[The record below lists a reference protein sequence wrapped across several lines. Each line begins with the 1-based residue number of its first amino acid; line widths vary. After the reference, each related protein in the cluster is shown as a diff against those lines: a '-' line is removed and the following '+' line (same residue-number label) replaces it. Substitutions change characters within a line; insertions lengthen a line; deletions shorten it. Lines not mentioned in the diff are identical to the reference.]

1 MRWSSIEDK
10 WFRFKSKAKQ
20 EWSALSE
27 EQLDEIAGDRDRLES
42 EIVATYGKT
51 PDEVRFDVSSW
62 KERVAAA

>member
-10 WFRFKSKAKQ
+10 WFRFKAKAKQ
-20 EWSALSE
+20 EWGALSDA
-27 EQLDEIAGDRDRLES
+27 QLDEIAGDRDRLERA
-42 EIVATYGKT
+42 IAVTYGKA